1 MPSPLPT
8 IILTDSH
15 GLEQNTDPAVLMLA
29 IEREDIE
36 SGNIART
43 LEKLLIISD
52 TRENALLYRESLV
65 FQVCG
70 YDRDPRELPEIQEV
84 RAFFEKLTH
93 EWPHWLWFLARE
105 MGCIALLMSL
115 LCDVRIHRK
124 AGAVG
129 IEFPNRIQVQHRLM
143 YLFTRGNQMF
153 HTFGIT
159 DGQANESANTAV
171 TDIFCSTDG

>member
-1 MPSPLPT
+1 
-8 IILTDSH
+8 
-15 GLEQNTDPAVLMLA
+15 
-29 IEREDIE
+29 
-36 SGNIART
+36 
-43 LEKLLIISD
+43 
-52 TRENALLYRESLV
+52 
-65 FQVCG
+65 
-70 YDRDPRELPEIQEV
+70 
-84 RAFFEKLTH
+84 
-93 EWPHWLWFLARE
+93 

-143 YLFTRGNQMF
+143 DLFARGNQMF

-159 DGQANESANTAV
+159 EAQANESANTAV